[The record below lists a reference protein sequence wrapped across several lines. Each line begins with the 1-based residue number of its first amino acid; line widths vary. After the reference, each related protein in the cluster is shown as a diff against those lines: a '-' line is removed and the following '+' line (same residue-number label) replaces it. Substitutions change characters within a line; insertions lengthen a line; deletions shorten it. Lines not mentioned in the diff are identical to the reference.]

1 MSFQEDHSGP
11 SSSRPPAYPPEV
23 KATPEQF
30 RGRANTSAPARGG
43 ARPKC
48 PKPRRTFH
56 PQVSLEA
63 REENPTRT
71 SAELVLSTETEFETS
86 TIEEI
91 DPDQVDELIRHLN
104 LLKQTINE
112 DEEELELSRMR
123 LKRDNNFLHKELA
136 KQREKVHM
144 LREARS
150 ADDQNAR
157 PPTYANPRSRRR
169 GQRGGVLF
177 ASPASASS
185 GHSEMAE
192 GGQ

>member
-1 MSFQEDHSGP
+1 MSFQEDHSGTVKLAATCLSTGRSRPRP
-11 SSSRPPAYPPEV
+11 SS
-23 KATPEQF
+23 F
-30 RGRANTSAPARGG
+30 G
-43 ARPKC
+43 AVRILP
-48 PKPRRTFH
+48 H
-56 PQVSLEA
+56 QQEA
-63 REENPTRT
+63 
-71 SAELVLSTETEFETS
+71 ALVLNVRNLAEPSTHS